1 MSEQVSV
8 NLKDGKVVQV
18 LKGTT
23 FMQLIEQLQVKH
35 TSPYSVVRLR
45 NTSPSL

>member
-8 NLKDGKVVQV
+8 NLRDGKVVQV

-35 TSPYSVVRLR
+35 TCKSW
-45 NTSPSL
+45 